1 MNLQNIIEFAKL
13 QGYDDIAPLGK
24 WRGYD
29 CYEPIFAASDED
41 CPAATGL
48 PLLILVK
55 DGTIRMSTEE
65 EAFAQ
70 MEDMENEQE

>member
-1 MNLQNIIEFAKL
+1 MNLQSIIEFAKQ
-13 QGYDDIAPLGK
+13 QGYDDVAPLGQ

-29 CYEPIFAASDED
+29 CYEPILNTADEEY
-41 CPAATGL
+41 PAATGL

-55 DGTIRMSTEE
+55 DDTIRMSTAE

-70 MEDMENEQE
+70 MEDMESE